1 MRKPKTDNQTEHH
14 IKQQVRKILK
24 DTGWKF
30 WMPSANAFGR
40 GGQSDFLAVKNYQLF
55 MAIETKYKD
64 IPTQLQLEFLKM
76 IHEAGHYA
84 FLVDETNVDELQE
97 FLAGELNPYQAETTL
112 NNLRKWQENLTNTQQ
127 TDTLINRK

>member
-1 MRKPKTDNQTEHH
+1 MRKPKYKDETEWF
-14 IKQQVRKILK
+14 IKKQVREILV

-30 WMPSANAFGR
+30 WMPSAGMFGR
-40 GGQSDFLAVKNYQLF
+40 SGVSDFLAIKQPKLF

-64 IPTQLQLEFLKM
+64 VATALQFKFLTDV
-76 IHEAGHYA
+76 HEAGHYA

-112 NNLRKWQENLTNTQQ
+112 NNLMKWQSQNELMDIRISKT
-127 TDTLINRK
+127 